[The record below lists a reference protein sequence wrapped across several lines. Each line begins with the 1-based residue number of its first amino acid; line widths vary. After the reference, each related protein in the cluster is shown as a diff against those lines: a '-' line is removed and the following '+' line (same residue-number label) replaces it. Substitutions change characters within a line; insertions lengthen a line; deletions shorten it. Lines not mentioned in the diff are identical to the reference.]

1 MDVPV
6 VAGMISTVLFAISTL
21 PMLHKAAR
29 TKDLR
34 SYSGGNIAMSNVGN
48 AVHSVYVFSLPA
60 GPIWILHCFY
70 IVAAGLML
78 LWYLRYGR
86 RADNRHNR
94 ISPASLIQT
103 RSAGTHLPSP
113 PDTRVGSVNAFRRSA
128 SE

>member
-29 TKDLR
+29 TRDLR

-48 AVHSVYVFSLPA
+48 AVHSVYVFSLPV

-86 RADNRHNR
+86 RAGNRHVR
-94 ISPASLIQT
+94 ISPASLIRT
-103 RSAGTHLPSP
+103 RSAGTPFPSL
-113 PDTRVGSVNAFRRSA
+113 PDTRAADLEVAA
-128 SE
+128 